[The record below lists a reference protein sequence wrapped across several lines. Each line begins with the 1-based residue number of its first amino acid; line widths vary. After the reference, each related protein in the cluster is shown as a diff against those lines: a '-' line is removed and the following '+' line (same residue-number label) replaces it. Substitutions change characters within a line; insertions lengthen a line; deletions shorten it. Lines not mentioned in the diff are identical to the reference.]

1 MLNIV
6 LVEPEIPQNTGN
18 ISRTCAC
25 TNTRLHI
32 VKPLGFELSDRTLK
46 RAGLD
51 YWDKLDWTVY
61 DDIDDF
67 FRKNEGRVFY
77 YLSTKAKNRY
87 TDANFPDNCYLVFG
101 KETKGLPEELLS
113 ANPDFSCTI
122 VCKRFCINA
131 DNIATVKHILTDLFY
146 SLGHNSFAPIFL
158 RNVISQFSS
167 SFMYIFLAKN
177 ENAKSFASDNSHFLI
192 LVIIFFNRNG
202 RRTGIVFRNWV
213 WYNSPGTDSP
223 AKRDGHRIWEALL
236 RDRNFLLTMILCVG
250 RMKDN
255 RIGMRKN
262 YSNYFD
268 AYGAENSKYMRF
280 FAKKGGF
287 FGGGN

>member
-67 FRKNEGRVFY
+67 FRKNEGGVFY

-87 TDANFPDNCYLVFG
+87 TDVNFPDNCYLVFG

-113 ANPDFSCTI
+113 ANPDFSLRIPMGKNLRSLNLSNSVAI
-122 VCKRFCINA
+122 V
-131 DNIATVKHILTDLFY
+131 LY
-146 SLGHNSFAPIFL
+146 
-158 RNVISQFSS
+158 
-167 SFMYIFLAKN
+167 
-177 ENAKSFASDNSHFLI
+177 
-192 LVIIFFNRNG
+192 
-202 RRTGIVFRNWV
+202 
-213 WYNSPGTDSP
+213 
-223 AKRDGHRIWEALL
+223 EAL
-236 RDRNFLLTMILCVG
+236 RQHNFFDLT
-250 RMKDN
+250 
-255 RIGMRKN
+255 
-262 YSNYFD
+262 
-268 AYGAENSKYMRF
+268 
-280 FAKKGGF
+280 
-287 FGGGN
+287 